1 MQYELVKVIDRARL
15 LDAEQ
20 MRRIYVTRDGRP
32 LAPGIHVAFHTSG
45 ARRAVYD
52 SSVHFRGPF
61 PSWRAARSF
70 AEVWIASHGS
80 AASETTTPAQGEAVT
95 S

>member
-15 LDAEQ
+15 LDAQQ

-32 LAPGIHVAFHTSG
+32 LSPGIHVAFHASG

-70 AEVWIASHGS
+70 AEVWIASHCG
-80 AASETTTPAQGEAVT
+80 AANDSTSPAQGEVVT